1 MSESLTILETLNTTM
16 LNYYTEFAVARFI
29 KNFEN
34 PLFSISIIIITKSG
48 KRYRQPASVT
58 KRGTTLFLSIHIDRC
73 FPLQTS
79 GKLSRH

>member
-1 MSESLTILETLNTTM
+1 M

-34 PLFSISIIIITKSG
+34 PLFSISIISITKSG

-58 KRGTTLFLSIHIDRC
+58 KRGTTLFFINTYRQV
-73 FPLQTS
+73 FPATD
-79 GKLSRH
+79 